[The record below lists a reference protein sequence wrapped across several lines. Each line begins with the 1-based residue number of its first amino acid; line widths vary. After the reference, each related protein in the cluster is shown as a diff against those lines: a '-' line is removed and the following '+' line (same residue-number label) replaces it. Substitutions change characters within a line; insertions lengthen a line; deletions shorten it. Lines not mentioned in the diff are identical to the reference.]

1 MFKTLRDAWSIPE
14 IRKKLLY
21 TLLMLL
27 IFRLGSAVVVP
38 FLDTSTVST
47 WMASNATGGNFLEYL
62 DIITGGALSQATVF
76 SLSITPYINASI
88 IMQLLT
94 YALPPL
100 ERMRDEGEE
109 GQKKLNK
116 ITAAVSLALS
126 VFMSFAYYLT
136 LKNQMNAVV
145 DGGSKAA
152 NVFIAFVIIL
162 SFIAGTSIVVW
173 MGNQINDKGI
183 GNGISMLLFAGILA
197 RFPVMAGTLGELTKN
212 EPQRYFFESLGI
224 LVLFIAMIAFI
235 VFMNASERRIP
246 IQYAKRVVG
255 RKQYGGQST
264 HIPVKVC
271 MSGVMPIIFAMSF
284 MSLPSTISLFKPV
297 YTDPTGFWQKFYNG
311 FINFFNTRTWTYAL
325 IYFILIIAFN
335 YFYVSMQYNP
345 IEIANNLFGQG
356 FLNFQNIFLP
366 VGISFFVFQSM
377 SYTIDICRGQLK
389 PLNNWADYLFYLSFF
404 PQLVAGPIVR
414 AKDFIP
420 QIRQNPLR
428 VTREMFGMG
437 VFLILIG
444 LFKKAVISDY
454 ISLNFVDR
462 IFDEQ
467 LLYSGFECL
476 MGIYGYALQIYCD
489 FSGYSDMAIGIAL
502 LLGFRFPKNFDA
514 PYKSATITEF
524 WRRWHISLSTWLR
537 DYLYISLGG
546 NRKGRIRTYFN
557 LLVTMLLGGLWHG
570 AAVRFILWGA
580 LHGIALALHKLW
592 LSVVPGSKATGA
604 EMRWFWR
611 IPGIFFTFNLVCFG
625 WLMFRAESMKTVQ
638 LMLHQIFT
646 NFNPSVI
653 PQVLEGYAG
662 IFLLVGI
669 GYLLHMLPDRCDRWA
684 QRFVTSLPTV
694 VQVLLAACVI
704 WLVMQVKS
712 SDIQPFIYFQF

>member
-183 GNGISMLLFAGILA
+183 GNGISMLLFAGIIA
-197 RFPVMAGTLGELTKN
+197 RGPSAVIGLFDYMKTGEAKN
-212 EPQRYFFESLGI
+212 II
-224 LVLFIAMIAFI
+224 LVIAILVVFILMIGFI
-235 VFMNASERRIP
+235 IFMNEAERRIP

-255 RKQYGGQST
+255 RKQYGGQNT
-264 HIPVKVC
+264 FIPIKIA
-271 MSGVMPIIFAMSF
+271 MSGVMPIIFAMAF
-284 MSLPSTISLFKPV
+284 MSLPSTLKMFIEPKSGSFYDHFLHWFE
-297 YTDPTGFWQKFYNG
+297 YTHPFY
-311 FINFFNTRTWTYAL
+311 ACL
-325 IYFILIIAFN
+325 YFVLIIGFN

-345 IEIANNLFGQG
+345 LEIANNL
-356 FLNFQNIFLP
+356 
-366 VGISFFVFQSM
+366 
-377 SYTIDICRGQLK
+377 
-389 PLNNWADYLFYLSFF
+389 
-404 PQLVAGPIVR
+404 
-414 AKDFIP
+414 
-420 QIRQNPLR
+420 RQN
-428 VTREMFGMG
+428 
-437 VFLILIG
+437 
-444 LFKKAVISDY
+444 
-454 ISLNFVDR
+454 N
-462 IFDEQ
+462 
-467 LLYSGFECL
+467 
-476 MGIYGYALQIYCD
+476 
-489 FSGYSDMAIGIAL
+489 
-502 LLGFRFPKNFDA
+502 
-514 PYKSATITEF
+514 
-524 WRRWHISLSTWLR
+524 
-537 DYLYISLGG
+537 GG
-546 NRKGRIRTYFN
+546 
-557 LLVTMLLGGLWHG
+557 
-570 AAVRFILWGA
+570 
-580 LHGIALALHKLW
+580 
-592 LSVVPGSKATGA
+592 
-604 EMRWFWR
+604 
-611 IPGIFFTFNLVCFG
+611 IPGIRPGRPTSDYLKKVLSKITLVGAVFLG
-625 WLMFRAESMKTVQ
+625 IIAIFPI
-638 LMLHQIFT
+638 IFT
-646 NFNPSVI
+646 SITKMNIAMGGTSILIVVSVA
-653 PQVLEGYAG
+653 LETARTMESQMMMRHHKG
-662 IFLLVGI
+662 FLE
-669 GYLLHMLPDRCDRWA
+669 
-684 QRFVTSLPTV
+684 
-694 VQVLLAACVI
+694 
-704 WLVMQVKS
+704 
-712 SDIQPFIYFQF
+712 